1 MSDPKTV
8 AQRTDRMIDR
18 MLGGDRLALARLI
31 TQVEN
36 RTAALPAIMKAVY
49 PRAHGAYV
57 VGVTGPPGAG
67 KSTVVDRLTVLLRAE
82 GATVGV
88 VAVDPSSPFT
98 GGAVLGDRI
107 RMQAHALDPGVFIR
121 SMATRGSH
129 GGLARATGDT
139 ITLLAAAGYAWVL
152 VETVGVGQTEL
163 DIMKLADTTVVV
175 LVPESGDAIQTMK
188 AGLMEAADVFLVNKA
203 DRSGAPALMAEL
215 TFAAHLS
222 LTSAASPKN
231 IGWEIPVLSAEAQS
245 GVGIA
250 ELLADVRRHRAALE
264 AAGALAAR
272 RRARGREAVKRLML
286 DAVRQKDEAAPAAAP
301 RLDRIRERVALV
313 GKHALGQAKTLSQA
327 YPGVMHAIM
336 FWGFLALFMGTVL
349 ATIDYDITVPLLG
362 YKLLKG
368 SFYLVYETVLDLFGL
383 FFVLGLGMALW
394 RRFVLRPERID
405 PTARFAGALALLLV
419 INVTGF
425 VIEACRLAAVRP
437 AWAAWS
443 PVGWFL
449 AQGMRAAGMSE
460 GALRATHLSVW
471 LFHAAVS
478 LAFVAVIPY
487 SYFVHLI
494 TTPLNI
500 FFAKLGPRGELRE
513 EDVERRREQVDE
525 VRVRDDRD
533 ERERDRGV
541 KEPDG
546 EVRRPER
553 ALRHAR
559 GQHPDRKSVV

>member
-1 MSDPKTV
+1 MSDPKTI

-18 MLGGDRLALARLI
+18 MLSGDRLALARLI

-36 RTAALPAIMKAVY
+36 RTAALPAIMQAVY

-215 TFAAHLS
+215 TFAAHLHY
-222 LTSAASPKN
+222 ASPTSPKDVD
-231 IGWEIPVLSAEAQS
+231 WEIPVLATQAHSDV
-245 GVGIA
+245 GVA
-250 ELLADVRRHRAALE
+250 ELLAEIRR
-264 AAGALAAR
+264 
-272 RRARGREAVKRLML
+272 
-286 DAVRQKDEAAPAAAP
+286 
-301 RLDRIRERVALV
+301 
-313 GKHALGQAKTLSQA
+313 
-327 YPGVMHAIM
+327 
-336 FWGFLALFMGTVL
+336 
-349 ATIDYDITVPLLG
+349 
-362 YKLLKG
+362 
-368 SFYLVYETVLDLFGL
+368 
-383 FFVLGLGMALW
+383 
-394 RRFVLRPERID
+394 
-405 PTARFAGALALLLV
+405 
-419 INVTGF
+419 
-425 VIEACRLAAVRP
+425 
-437 AWAAWS
+437 
-443 PVGWFL
+443 
-449 AQGMRAAGMSE
+449 
-460 GALRATHLSVW
+460 
-471 LFHAAVS
+471 
-478 LAFVAVIPY
+478 
-487 SYFVHLI
+487 
-494 TTPLNI
+494 
-500 FFAKLGPRGELRE
+500 
-513 EDVERRREQVDE
+513 
-525 VRVRDDRD
+525 
-533 ERERDRGV
+533 
-541 KEPDG
+541 
-546 EVRRPER
+546 
-553 ALRHAR
+553 
-559 GQHPDRKSVV
+559 

>member
-1 MSDPKTV
+1 MSDPKTI

-36 RTAALPAIMKAVY
+36 RTAALPAIMQAVY

-231 IGWEIPVLSAEAQS
+231 IEWEIPVLSAEAQR

-272 RRARGREAVKRLML
+272 RRARRRAELKTLLL
-286 DAVRQKDEAAPAAAP
+286 DEVRQKV
-301 RLDRIRERVALV
+301 ER
-313 GKHALGQAKTLSQA
+313 
-327 YPGVMHAIM
+327 
-336 FWGFLALFMGTVL
+336 
-349 ATIDYDITVPLLG
+349 
-362 YKLLKG
+362 
-368 SFYLVYETVLDLFGL
+368 
-383 FFVLGLGMALW
+383 
-394 RRFVLRPERID
+394 
-405 PTARFAGALALLLV
+405 ALA
-419 INVTGF
+419 GG
-425 VIEACRLAAVRP
+425 ELARIVDAV
-437 AWAAWS
+437 
-443 PVGWFL
+443 V
-449 AQGMRAAGMSE
+449 E
-460 GALRATHLSVW
+460 GALDPY
-471 LFHAAVS
+471 AAVQAI
-478 LAFVAVIPY
+478 LTV
-487 SYFVHLI
+487 
-494 TTPLNI
+494 
-500 FFAKLGPRGELRE
+500 LRLE
-513 EDVERRREQVDE
+513 
-525 VRVRDDRD
+525 
-533 ERERDRGV
+533 
-541 KEPDG
+541 
-546 EVRRPER
+546 
-553 ALRHAR
+553 
-559 GQHPDRKSVV
+559 SS

>member
-36 RTAALPAIMKAVY
+36 RTAALPAIMQAVY

-57 VGVTGPPGAG
+57 VGITGPPGAG

-231 IGWEIPVLSAEAQS
+231 IEWEIPVLSAEAQR

-272 RRARGREAVKRLML
+272 RRARRREELKTLLL
-286 DAVRQKDEAAPAAAP
+286 DEVRQKV
-301 RLDRIRERVALV
+301 ER
-313 GKHALGQAKTLSQA
+313 
-327 YPGVMHAIM
+327 
-336 FWGFLALFMGTVL
+336 
-349 ATIDYDITVPLLG
+349 
-362 YKLLKG
+362 
-368 SFYLVYETVLDLFGL
+368 
-383 FFVLGLGMALW
+383 
-394 RRFVLRPERID
+394 
-405 PTARFAGALALLLV
+405 ALA
-419 INVTGF
+419 GG
-425 VIEACRLAAVRP
+425 ELARTVDAV
-437 AWAAWS
+437 
-443 PVGWFL
+443 V
-449 AQGMRAAGMSE
+449 E
-460 GALRATHLSVW
+460 GALD
-471 LFHAAVS
+471 
-478 LAFVAVIPY
+478 PY
-487 SYFVHLI
+487 SAVQAIL
-494 TTPLNI
+494 TV
-500 FFAKLGPRGELRE
+500 LRLE
-513 EDVERRREQVDE
+513 
-525 VRVRDDRD
+525 
-533 ERERDRGV
+533 
-541 KEPDG
+541 
-546 EVRRPER
+546 
-553 ALRHAR
+553 
-559 GQHPDRKSVV
+559 SS